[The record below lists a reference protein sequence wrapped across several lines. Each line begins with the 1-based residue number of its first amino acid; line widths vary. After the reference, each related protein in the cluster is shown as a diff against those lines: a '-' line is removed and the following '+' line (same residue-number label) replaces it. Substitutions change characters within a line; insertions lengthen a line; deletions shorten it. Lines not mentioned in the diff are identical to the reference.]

1 MTDAAVGVEIEL
13 RLERRRQPQCHL
25 DLLAAERAGKQAGRV
40 AAVPG
45 IFRAA
50 KSTLDDDCHTRPPS
64 MRGSAGRLYPAS
76 MPLTSARQVIGP
88 TTPSDA
94 APTAVWNPRTNAS
107 VRGPKMPSTCTG
119 VPSPSDWSW
128 NLITSCTAR
137 TASPVLPLWTW
148 TMSRDQVAGPTIP
161 SFARPFS
168 CWNALTAD
176 SVLGP
181 KMPSTA
187 TSWFRAHR
195 SRCSGRTGKTLSP
208 RLTSGKGAIGSAG
221 MCDSFL
227 LD

>member
-45 IFRAA
+45 IFRPA

-94 APTAVWNPRTNAS
+94 APTAVWNPRTIA
-107 VRGPKMPSTCTG
+107 
-119 VPSPSDWSW
+119 
-128 NLITSCTAR
+128 
-137 TASPVLPLWTW
+137 
-148 TMSRDQVAGPTIP
+148 

-195 SRCSGRTGKTLSP
+195 SRCSARTGKTLSP